1 MERGMQMTKQTNRE
15 KVVDLTSLLDVV
27 LILLF
32 GLLVTMSMETEEAQS
47 EINALQN
54 DLFQE
59 RMNVEY
65 LMDEQEILTGQ
76 ISEIIESE
84 DPIKRLEQL
93 EFISEQFYVIEVR
106 VDSESGHEVVI
117 NEERTRIFLPLS
129 IRNDQEALEQVKLEL
144 FDTIE
149 ELIAENNTE
158 ANYTLLSLED
168 RGGTYNFAFDLL
180 WNVFRDIEEKES
192 ATKIHKMQYIHY

>member
-32 GLLVTMSMETEEAQS
+32 GLLVTMSMETKEAQS

-65 LMDEQEILTGQ
+65 LMDEQEILSGQ

-93 EFISEQFYVIEVR
+93 DFILEQFYVIEVR

-117 NEERTRIFLPLS
+117 NEERTRVFLPLS
-129 IRNDQEALEQVKLEL
+129 IRNNQQALEQVKVEL
-144 FDTIE
+144 FNNIE

-158 ANYTLLSLED
+158 ANYILLSLED
-168 RGGTYNFAFDLL
+168 RGGTYNFAFDLV
-180 WNVFRDIEEKES
+180 WNVFRDIEEKEGT
-192 ATKIHKMQYIHY
+192 TKIHKMQYIHY